1 MAAVFTWNG
10 ETPQSRPGRAA
21 VAAGRT
27 GLDILRRVGYADLTD
42 YPCSIIRPLTVLG
55 DRWTF
60 MVVKEAFAGTR
71 RFEDFRRVLGIPRSR
86 LSDRLARLVDEDILY
101 RSPYQDTGR
110 TREEYRLTEKG
121 FALYPILLAFRDW
134 GDRYMAPDGPPMF
147 YRHTGCGGEAHVH
160 ITCDECGTE
169 LTAHDVTVEPG
180 PGIAATTD
188 APADVAPGTTPA
200 VGTKAVGTA

>member
-1 MAAVFTWNG
+1 
-10 ETPQSRPGRAA
+10 
-21 VAAGRT
+21 
-27 GLDILRRVGYADLTD
+27 VGYADLTD

-71 RFEDFRRVLGIPRSR
+71 RFEDFRRELGIPRSR
-86 LSDRLARLVDEDILY
+86 LSDRLARLVEEGILY

-121 FALYPILLAFRDW
+121 LALYPILLAFRDW

-147 YRHTGCGGEAHVH
+147 YRHTDCRGEAHVH
-160 ITCDECGTE
+160 IICDECGTE
-169 LTAHDVTVEPG
+169 LTARDVTAEPG
-180 PGIAATTD
+180 PGLA
-188 APADVAPGTTPA
+188 APASAASGAAAAAKAAGA
-200 VGTKAVGTA
+200 V